1 MAKVKCNFPMETY
14 SRVVGYYRPVQNWN
28 KGKKEEYRQR
38 KTFRPETDDAV
49 VEENGDKNNE

>member
-1 MAKVKCNFPMETY
+1 MAKVKCNLPMETY

-38 KTFRPETDDAV
+38 KTFDMNKTKDDTEEK
-49 VEENGDKNNE
+49 VEEAK